1 MKQTTNQEMAQFSQD
16 LLQSIREM
24 NEHKQGL
31 DNGSTV
37 HLVTVSNIVEARQK
51 IGFTQTLFAQ
61 LLGVSLRTL
70 QEWEQGRRK
79 PSGAAE
85 TLLKIAIKH
94 PEVLKD
100 I

>member
-1 MKQTTNQEMAQFSQD
+1 MKQTTDQEMAQFSQD

-31 DNGSTV
+31 DNDSTV

>member
-1 MKQTTNQEMAQFSQD
+1 MTPTVDKELEQFSQD
-16 LLQSIREM
+16 LMQSIREM
-24 NEHKQGL
+24 NGHIQGL
-31 DNGSTV
+31 NNGSKV
-37 HLVTVSNIVEARQK
+37 HHVALSHITEARQK
-51 IGFTQTLFAQ
+51 AGYTQMLFAQ
-61 LLGVSLRTL
+61 LLGVSVRTL